1 MRESYNDR
9 STDQIKADVKKEFE
23 KNDSIFIRDDQEIYS
38 AWLNVIKRYRDEV
51 LNSNRLVMKERYIVW
66 KDWKPIIFRSWNEY
80 WKAAKRFFTE
90 AYNKIVDLHNNVK
103 WWIKITSS
111 SENKRLINDVSDK
124 INKAEDAA
132 LQKIADYCNPMQE
145 WDNASYHSSVVRDN
159 QWRPKVNNWQ
169 IERQKPLFT
178 QSKDWTI
185 TFTDRTNPLK
195 IHQALGNLFR
205 NKDKVYKIDYSKCT
219 NQNIKNKMQSLIWWL
234 SCWIKYDNNSKTYVL
249 TDKTWKILSNRALV
263 REWVTLKQ
271 DTIIESQARDNEWPW
286 MTDDERSS
294 LDNIRSSSEA
304 FAFNADNYRY
314 YEQYSAKHGNIC
326 SSYAYWVVSDILA
339 KKWCCFSAP
348 EVSAWDIANSSHIN
362 WKFSINTIDNDN
374 PQQQIVDAPAGTFLT
389 VKYDRTSHQERWV
402 SHVMVSLGN
411 GVYTDL
417 FGPHIRKI
425 DFKSETKF
433 SWKKFTYWWWSYT
446 LTNES
451 RLMSPI
457 LRNFP
462 SGSNQTINWEDLT
475 PNEFADQVQKSTWA
489 NINYIRSL
497 IASQNNISADK
508 FWDKV
513 DSLSI
518 RIISKTSSELELE
531 NNEWSNDVAND
542 FLNSLKDNKAAI
554 MRNYPN
560 LTDHEYDEI
569 AERAMWILYQESNAG
584 DSYTYWWIA
593 WFGWKEW
600 RIPVL
605 WAWISLVKWIKW
617 EERSRWYTQI
627 KFNQIFSQ
635 SDKEYLR
642 SFGINN
648 GSDLTDA
655 RKCWIATMV
664 WLIRKYYDYI
674 VPMKSEPFWRN
685 DAEIIEL
692 TFNNK
697 EYGVRNPRGKNIT
710 ESIARGKP
718 LRELGWRP
726 RTEAEIQAKIK
737 EWSDKNWWIAKQEI
751 IIRKWITNDNEFF
764 DFLYY
769 ARNQP
774 SQIKYW
780 TATPSRNTY
789 IAQSR
794 WFINQH
800 TNGGTSVA

>member
-1 MRESYNDR
+1 MRDSYNDK
-9 STDQIKADVKKEFE
+9 SIDQIKADVKKDFE
-23 KNDSIFIRDDQEIYS
+23 KNDSFWIRDDQEIYN
-38 AWLNVIKRYRDEV
+38 AWLNVINKYRNEV
-51 LNSNRLVMKERYIVW
+51 LNSNRLVRKERYIVW
-66 KDWKPIIFRSWNEY
+66 KDWKPVIFRTWNEY
-80 WKAAKRFFTE
+80 RKAAKRFFDK
-90 AYNKIVDLHNNVK
+90 AYNKIVNLHNTVTWLIKFTSDAEDKKLIANVAV
-103 WWIKITSS
+103 
-111 SENKRLINDVSDK
+111 E

-132 LQKIADYCNPMQE
+132 LKEIADYCNPMQE
-145 WDNASYHSSVVRDN
+145 WSNASYHSSVVRDK
-159 QWRPKVNNWQ
+159 QWKPKVKEWK
-169 IERQKPLFT
+169 IETQKPLFT

-185 TFTDRTNPLK
+185 TFTDRANPLK
-195 IHQALGNLFR
+195 IHQAMGNLFK

-219 NQNIKNKMQSLIWWL
+219 DPGVKNKMQSLIWWS
-234 SCWIKYDNNSKTYVL
+234 SCWIKYDSNLKTYVL
-249 TDKTWKILSNRALV
+249 TDKTWKVISNRALV
-263 REWVTLKQ
+263 REGVTIKQ
-271 DTIIESQARDNEWPW
+271 DTIIESQARDNKWPW
-286 MTDDERSS
+286 MTKEERSS
-294 LDNIRSSSEA
+294 LDNLRSTSEA
-304 FAFNADNYRY
+304 FAFDANNYRY
-314 YEQYSAKHGNIC
+314 YEQLRQSTGKNIC
-326 SSYAYWVVSDILA
+326 AAYAYWVVSDILA
-339 KKWCCFSAP
+339 KKWCCFPAQEVDAWKISWQSSSA
-348 EVSAWDIANSSHIN
+348 NHFN
-362 WKFSINTIDNDN
+362 IDKLDDNN
-374 PQQQIVDAPAGTFLT
+374 PQQQIVNAPAGTFLT
-389 VKYDRTSHQERWV
+389 MRFDRSSATKTWV
-402 SHVMVSLGN
+402 SHVMVSLWN

-417 FGPHIRKI
+417 FGAHIRTI
-425 DFKSETKF
+425 DFKSSTKF

-446 LTNES
+446 LTDDS
-451 RLMSPI
+451 RLISPK
-457 LRNFP
+457 LWSFP
-462 SGSNQTINWEDLT
+462 TWSKQTINWEDLT
-475 PNEFADQVQKSTWA
+475 PNEFAAQVQKSTGA
-489 NINYIRSL
+489 NMNYIKSL
-497 IASQNNISADK
+497 IASQNNIPESK
-508 FWDKV
+508 FWNKV
-513 DSLSI
+513 ESLSI
-518 RIISKTSSELELE
+518 RIISKTSSNLELE
-531 NNEWSNDVAND
+531 NKEWSNNVAND
-542 FLNSLKDNKAAI
+542 FLDSLKDNKAAI
-554 MRNYPN
+554 MRNYPR

-569 AERAMWILYQESNAG
+569 AKRAMWILYQESNAW
-584 DSYTYWWIA
+584 DHWTYST
-593 WFGWKEW
+593 KESW
-600 RIPVL
+600 AGALLIPIL
-605 WAWISLVKWIKW
+605 KWW

-635 SDKEYLR
+635 EDNQYLR
-642 SFGINN
+642 SFGINS

-800 TNGGTSVA
+800 TTGGTSVA